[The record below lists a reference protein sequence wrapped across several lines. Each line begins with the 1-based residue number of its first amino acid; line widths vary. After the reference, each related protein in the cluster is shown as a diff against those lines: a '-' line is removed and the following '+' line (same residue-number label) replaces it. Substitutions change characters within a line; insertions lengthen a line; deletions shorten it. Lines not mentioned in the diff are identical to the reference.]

1 MRSISWGCNPRS
13 VCSSLTEKL
22 SGKEQQKEN
31 LSAPFQ
37 ERDFH
42 QGEKVRSETQLQSFV
57 KNNPLWA
64 RDRVI
69 SNTNA
74 AEPKVT

>member
-1 MRSISWGCNPRS
+1 M
-13 VCSSLTEKL
+13 
-22 SGKEQQKEN
+22 EQRKEN

-42 QGEKVRSETQLQSFV
+42 QGEKVRSETQLSFV

-64 RDRVI
+64 RDRVL
-69 SNTNA
+69 SKTNA